1 MRSNFRNDT
10 NNTRT
15 DKKIEKKKKKT
26 KKREEKNRRNDRQR
40 EAHILKQFNQI
51 VVQNLYHENILI
63 RLDST
68 VLWSYRVNY
77 KTTLLD
83 N

>member
-1 MRSNFRNDT
+1 MRSNSRNDT

-15 DKKIEKKKKKT
+15 DKKIEKKE
-26 KKREEKNRRNDRQR
+26 KREEKNRRNDRQR